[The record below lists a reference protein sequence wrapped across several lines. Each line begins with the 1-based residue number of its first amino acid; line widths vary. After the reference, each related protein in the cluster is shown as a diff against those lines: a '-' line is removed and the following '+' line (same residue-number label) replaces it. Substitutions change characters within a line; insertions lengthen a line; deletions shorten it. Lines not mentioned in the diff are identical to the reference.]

1 MSLPVDGQTRY
12 TPGVRELLR
21 RHRIF
26 FLLLTVAALAL
37 RLLFFW
43 KLRFIEGDSF
53 IYGEL
58 AKNLLLHHTLGFSDA
73 GGVSPSLIRLPG
85 YPAFIALVW
94 LFAGVEHYHAVLFA
108 QIAVDVAT
116 CFLIAALAREVL
128 GGVAEDVLAERPAR
142 WAFALAALCPFF
154 ANLAVTPLTE
164 TLAIFFTTLT
174 FYCAAKACVGS
185 DDLRWWA
192 GCGAAVAASI
202 LLRPDGGVLL
212 AALGGYFSVRLWRSR
227 LMRKETPRGEA
238 RRVFLAGVLVA
249 AFALAPLVPWTVRN
263 WRAFHVFQPVAPRY
277 ANDPGEFVTHGYFL
291 WTKTWL
297 IDYVSVEDFSWTVPG
312 QEVDPGKL
320 PARACDSEDQCRR
333 TRELLA
339 AYNAGDHEMSP
350 ELDARFGALA
360 RERIAGHWFRQTVTL
375 PVLRALDMWFRPR
388 TELLPLDN
396 HWWDYEN
403 DPHDSLI
410 GIALGVLNLL
420 YVAGAVMGAATRRVR
435 LAALLLVWV
444 LFRTVLLGTLEGA
457 ESRYTLEC
465 FPVVIVFAAAWLGAA
480 TKRD

>member
-12 TPGVRELLR
+12 TRDVRELLR

-26 FLLLTVAALAL
+26 FLLFAAAALGL

-43 KLRFIEGDSF
+43 KLRLIEGDSF

-58 AKNLLLHHTLGFSDA
+58 AKNLLQHHTLGFSD
-73 GGVSPSLIRLPG
+73 GSRVTPSLIRLPG

-94 LFAGVEHYHAVLFA
+94 LFAGIEHYHAVLLT
-108 QIAVDVAT
+108 QIAVDLGT
-116 CFLIAALAREVL
+116 CFLIAALARDLV
-128 GGVAEDVLAERPAR
+128 GERAAR

-154 ANLAVTPLTE
+154 ANAATTPLAE

-174 FYCAAKACVGS
+174 FYCAARACAGQ

-202 LLRPDGGVLL
+202 FLRPDGGVLL
-212 AALGGYFSVRLWRSR
+212 AALGAYFAVRLGRSR
-227 LMRKETPRGEA
+227 AVRGGMK
-238 RRVFLAGVLVA
+238 RVFLAGVLVA
-249 AFALAPLVPWTVRN
+249 AVALGPLVPWTVRN
-263 WRAFHVFQPVAPRY
+263 WRVFHVFQPVAPRY
-277 ANDPGEFVTHGYFL
+277 ANDPSEFVTYGYFL

-297 IDYVSVEDFSWTVPG
+297 IDYVSVEEFSWTVPG
-312 QEVDPGKL
+312 EEVDPDKL
-320 PARACDSEDQCRR
+320 PTRACDSEEQCRR
-333 TRELLA
+333 TRELFDD
-339 AYNAGDHEMSP
+339 YNADDHQMSP
-350 ELDARFGALA
+350 ELDARFAALA
-360 RERIAGHWFRQTVTL
+360 RERISGHWFRQYAEL
-375 PVLRALDMWFRPR
+375 PALRAADMWFRPR

-420 YVAGAVMGAATRRVR
+420 YVGGAVMGAATRRVR
-435 LAALLLVWV
+435 LAGLMLTWV

-465 FPVVIVFAAAWLGAA
+465 FPVVIVFAAAWLGSARRTRQTDEPQPA
-480 TKRD
+480 